1 MPLNQPP
8 QKRYFTISE
17 VAKMLELK
25 PSTLRFWEKEFVQIQ
40 PKTNAR
46 GKRAY
51 KQEDI
56 DLLRRIHDLV
66 KVQGL
71 TLEGARKALKSRKGS
86 SSERDKAAVQA
97 AERAKQS
104 SVVPAEDRSAERQEA
119 VGKLKRIRQKLL
131 EARAAVRS

>member
-25 PSTLRFWEKEFVQIQ
+25 PSTLRFWEKEFTQIQ

-51 KQEDI
+51 KQEDV

-71 TLEGARKALKSRKGS
+71 TWEGARKALQSRKGS

-97 AERAKQS
+97 VERAKQS
-104 SVVPAEDRSAERQEA
+104 SVSPAEDRSAERQEA

>member
-56 DLLRRIHDLV
+56 DLLRRIHNLV

-71 TLEGARKALKSRKGS
+71 TLEGARKALKSRKGA

-104 SVVPAEDRSAERQEA
+104 SVAPAEDRSAKRQEA
-119 VGKLKRIRQKLL
+119 VGKLKQIRQKLL

>member
-25 PSTLRFWEKEFVQIQ
+25 PSTLRFWEKEFTQIQ

-71 TLEGARKALKSRKGS
+71 TLEGAQGIEVAQRLVERARQGCGASRRTRQAILCFARRRPFRQNARRRWKAS
-86 SSERDKAAVQA
+86 SSD
-97 AERAKQS
+97 S
-104 SVVPAEDRSAERQEA
+104 S
-119 VGKLKRIRQKLL
+119 KLL